1 MHYWPWGMAAA
12 GAVPLVFGN
21 LLGVLLFF
29 LPAGIFALV
38 LPWRFAVT
46 NRGIALWF
54 GFGKRRFLAREDVT
68 VRVDLSGTI
77 VMRRGASRV
86 GYPLTDHFIE
96 RRRSALRAVLMEH
109 GFDVV
114 P

>member
-1 MHYWPWGMAAA
+1 MVAA

-21 LLGVLLFF
+21 LLSFLVFL

-46 NRGIALWF
+46 DQGIALWF
-54 GFGKRRFLAREDVT
+54 GFGRRRFLAREDVT
-68 VRVDLSGTI
+68 VRADLGGTV
-77 VMRRGASRV
+77 VMRRGAGRV

-96 RRRSALRAVLMEH
+96 RRRGALRAVLLAH